1 LFLLETNRNIEY
13 LSRILIRS
21 NMMIVDLKYILKH
34 FSKDCAEKKLINRN
48 IFILKDSTVNRD
60 QSPSQ
65 DREQIIFKIVWKTFF
80 AIIADREKEK
90 FIKYQICW
98 GTKLSSL
105 LWIFLSKI
113 NDSVM
118 KYCHPK
124 TQKIPYFM
132 SFQ

>member
-1 LFLLETNRNIEY
+1 MFLLETNRNIEY

-124 TQKIPYFM
+124 TQKIPYFT